1 MNKVLKP
8 AGGALLI
15 LPVVVILPVAGFAAP
30 THDAARAMYLQY
42 CGACHGESG
51 KGDGVVSGFLRP
63 RPTDLTQIAKK
74 AGGAYSSAQ
83 VVQMIDGTKTVRA
96 HGDADMP
103 VWGEVFRQRSTA
115 PMSQRVEIQGKL
127 LLIAEYLRS
136 IQEK

>member
-1 MNKVLKP
+1 MNTP
-8 AGGALLI
+8 IRFAQRALLI

-30 THDAARAMYLQY
+30 TNDAAKAMYLQY
-42 CGACHGESG
+42 CGACHGQSG

-74 AGGAYSSAQ
+74 AGGAYSSPQ

-96 HGDADMP
+96 HGDPDMP
-103 VWGEVFRQRSTA
+103 VWGEVFRERSTT
-115 PMSQRVEIQGKL
+115 PLPRRVEIQGKL

>member
-1 MNKVLKP
+1 MNKVP
-8 AGGALLI
+8 RSARAALLV
-15 LPVVVILPVAGFAAP
+15 LLAVVILPIAGFAAP
-30 THDAARAMYLQY
+30 TNDAAKAMYLQY
-42 CGACHGESG
+42 CGACHGQSG

-74 AGGAYSSAQ
+74 AGGSYSSPQ
-83 VVQMIDGTKTVRA
+83 VVQMIDGTRTVRA

-103 VWGEVFRQRSTA
+103 VWGEVFRQQSTT
-115 PMSQRVEIQGKL
+115 PLSQRVEVQGKL

>member
-1 MNKVLKP
+1 MNKGLRS
-8 AGGALLI
+8 ARGALLI

-30 THDAARAMYLQY
+30 TEDAAKAMYLRY

-74 AGGAYSSAQ
+74 AGGAYSSPQ

-103 VWGEVFRQRSTA
+103 VWGEVFRQRATT
-115 PMSQRVEIQGKL
+115 PLSQRVEIQGKL

>member
-1 MNKVLKP
+1 MNKMLRSARGVLM
-8 AGGALLI
+8 I
-15 LPVVVILPVAGFAAP
+15 LPVVVIAPVAGFASP
-30 THDAARAMYLQY
+30 HDAAKAMYLRY
-42 CGACHGESG
+42 CGACHGQSG

-74 AGGAYSSAQ
+74 AGGEYSSAQ

-103 VWGEVFRQRSTA
+103 VWGEVFRERSTT

-136 IQEK
+136 IQEN